1 MARTH
6 ALTVSDL
13 HVLMSWFYK
22 ASESNKYSGYE
33 RRLILS
39 SINIIE
45 REIKFFL
52 SYRDDNTE
60 DEALFDEVKY
70 TARTIVAIKKIIPDI
85 IYKRAMQ
92 SVRNNRRK
100 EKISQETSCHA
111 CISCKLTKD
120 AILYL
125 RLAAK
130 KTGRTYSDIVVDCL
144 SAHYKLDNFK

>member
-13 HVLMSWFYK
+13 HVLMLWFYK
-22 ASESNKYSGYE
+22 ASENNQYSGYE

-39 SINIIE
+39 AINIIE
-45 REIKFFL
+45 REINFF
-52 SYRDDNTE
+52 SGSKDESAE
-60 DEALFDEVKY
+60 DEALYDEVKY
-70 TARTIVAIKKIIPDI
+70 TARAIEAIKKIIPDV

-92 SVRNNRRK
+92 SVRNNKRK
-100 EKISQETSCHA
+100 EKVLHESSGHA
-111 CISCKLTKD
+111 CVSCKLTKN

-125 RLAAK
+125 RVAAK

-144 SAHYKLDNFK
+144 SACYKLDEPK